1 MTASFFIGGKKM
13 NIYNDFLS
21 REEIEFIT
29 QCKQKSRI
37 VEQLNKMGIPYVT
50 NAHGYPVVRRDYAQ
64 PKHKKITQPSNE
76 DNWMPNVLRT
86 A

>member
-1 MTASFFIGGKKM
+1 M

-37 VEQLNKMGIPYVT
+37 VEQLNKMGIPHVT

-64 PKHKKITQPSNE
+64 SKNKATKVRPANEPELIPK
-76 DNWMPNVLRT
+76 VLQQT

>member
-1 MTASFFIGGKKM
+1 M

-37 VEQLNKMGIPYVT
+37 VEQLNKMGIPHVT

-64 PKHKKITQPSNE
+64 SKNKAIKIHPANEPELIPK
-76 DNWMPNVLRT
+76 VLQQT